1 MYIYIIY
8 KYKYKYIYLY
18 ICCAKNFL
26 DSRYKVGFAW
36 DLNQKPLDFCSD
48 ALPNELMSMTQGWS
62 FTVDAYTRSDIEAHR
77 SMTGF

>member
-8 KYKYKYIYLY
+8 INININIYIY

-26 DSRYKVGFAW
+26 DSRYKVGLAW

-48 ALPNELMSMTQGWS
+48 ALPNELMSMTQG
-62 FTVDAYTRSDIEAHR
+62 
-77 SMTGF
+77 